1 MGLAKNHVL
10 HPRPMNIH
18 GKPPPPIRVPMN
30 VFLSQP
36 CLDQVSQQF
45 PWLVPKPHHTP
56 TDSNLVVP
64 RDVASLKM
72 NVIQHYVPFQAAGLD
87 MTPLPVWHGD
97 DLISLGF
104 SFSVTS
110 TATTSTSTTTN
121 VVYISDISKMIPETL
136 DYILKTLPPTDIL
149 IVDSLL
155 PEHPHPVHFNL
166 QQAISLA
173 KQIQPKQHTYLV
185 GMSCDAFPPHDTMN
199 ATLAKIKGCNI
210 SFAHDGL
217 VVEL

>member
-10 HPRPMNIH
+10 HPRPLNIH

-30 VFLSQP
+30 IFLSQP

-45 PWLVPKPHHTP
+45 PWLVPKPHHTH
-56 TDSNLVVP
+56 TDSKLVVP

-72 NVIQHYVPFQAAGLD
+72 NIIRHYVPFQAAGLD
-87 MTPLPVWHGD
+87 FIPLPVWHGD

-104 SFSVTS
+104 AFSVTS
-110 TATTSTSTTTN
+110 SATTGATTN

-136 DYILKTLPPTDIL
+136 EYILTTLPPTDIL
-149 IVDSLL
+149 IVDALL
-155 PEHPHPVHFNL
+155 PEHPHTVHFNL
-166 QQAISLA
+166 KQAISLA

-199 ATLAKIKGCNI
+199 ATLTKTKECNI